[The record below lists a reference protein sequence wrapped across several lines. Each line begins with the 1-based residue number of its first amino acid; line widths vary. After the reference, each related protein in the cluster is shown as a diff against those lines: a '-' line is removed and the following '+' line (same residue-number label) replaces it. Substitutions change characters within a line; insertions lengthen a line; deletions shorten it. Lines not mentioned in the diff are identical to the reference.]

1 MNSKQFVL
9 TQIENVHLLGN
20 PTSKV
25 TRLQIFLPKSW
36 SNSMNQNGY
45 VSAVVY
51 GIRHN
56 VGNWL
61 KPITKSKCKISVF
74 PVLEELDF
82 MEIATRDK
90 NVLFWLF

>member
-1 MNSKQFVL
+1 
-9 TQIENVHLLGN
+9 
-20 PTSKV
+20 
-25 TRLQIFLPKSW
+25 
-36 SNSMNQNGY
+36 MNQNGY

-90 NVLFWLF
+90 NVLF